1 MLRVLL
7 RIMSLSNKI
16 TSFLSQGKILKYFKK
31 HQAITQKNNLDF
43 FKITSIFLAA
53 SIVDIVGIGIVSPLI
68 MSISDPVDLQN
79 TINTYTGI
87 LIDKDKVFIYLAALT
102 IVLFVFK
109 NSLSLFVQA
118 KIISFAF
125 LVRSDITQRLAKK
138 YLNLPILY
146 HQENNVSVVIQK
158 IQGHTNY
165 YIDLGLI
172 PVLRGI
178 AEFFVMIAIV
188 LFLIYLSPLI
198 MTSAF
203 FILGFIIISYNV
215 IFKNIYRRNGERD
228 LAASEEVIR
237 TMKEAVQGIR
247 EVKVLQKEPYFLKKI
262 RDSSIERANAAIR
275 VATLTVCPKYLLEVT
290 LVLFI
295 IFIVSMYIK
304 LDNSTDTMAILGV
317 FAIASFRM
325 IPSINAISIM
335 LSQTSISTKAVNDLY
350 IDLNNLEDCNLI
362 NKSDTECDDINNL
375 VEIKDL
381 HYKINGKSILN
392 GVSFN
397 IRKGDFI
404 GIVGK
409 SGSGK
414 TTLLHLVANLLSP
427 TTGVI
432 AQRNPLIKNKKIV
445 NNISLVDQETAIL
458 NDTLRNNIAFGCDAS
473 SIDDKKIV
481 KAMSLSGLSVFHE
494 NLKLGLDHNLSDSG
508 LNISG
513 GERQRIGLA
522 RAIYANKD
530 LLLLDEPSSALDK
543 HNTETML
550 DTLVDISRSKGVLV
564 ISHNRDFLRYC
575 NKVYEINNGRL
586 TLVKDQK

>member
-295 IFIVSMYIK
+295 IFIASMYIK

>member
-295 IFIVSMYIK
+295 IFIASMYIK

-586 TLVKDQK
+586 TIVKDQK

>member
-1 MLRVLL
+1 
-7 RIMSLSNKI
+7 MSLSNKI

-295 IFIVSMYIK
+295 IFIASMYIK

>member
-1 MLRVLL
+1 
-7 RIMSLSNKI
+7 MSLSNKI
-16 TSFLSQGKILKYFKK
+16 TSFLSQGEILKYFKK

-43 FKITSIFLAA
+43 FKIISIFLAA

-102 IVLFVFK
+102 IVLFIFK

-138 YLNLPILY
+138 YLSHSILY

-158 IQGHTNY
+158 LQGHTNY

-198 MTSAF
+198 MMSAF
-203 FILGFIIISYNV
+203 FILSLIIISYNV

-237 TMKEAVQGIR
+237 TMKESVKGIR

-275 VATLTVCPKYLLEVT
+275 VATLTICPKYLLETT

-295 IFIVSMYIK
+295 IFIASMYIK

-350 IDLNNLEDCNLI
+350 IDLNNLDDCNLI
-362 NKSDTECDDINNL
+362 NKLDTECDDINNL

-404 GIVGK
+404 GIVGE

-432 AQRNPLIKNKKIV
+432 AQCNPLIKNKKIV
-445 NNISLVDQETAIL
+445 SNISLVDQETAIL

-481 KAMSLSGLSVFHE
+481 KAMSLSGLSIFHE
-494 NLKLGLDHNLSDSG
+494 NLKFGLDHSLSDDG

-543 HNTETML
+543 HNTETIL
-550 DTLVDISRSKGVLV
+550 KALVDISRSKGVLV

-586 TLVKDQK
+586 ILVEDQK